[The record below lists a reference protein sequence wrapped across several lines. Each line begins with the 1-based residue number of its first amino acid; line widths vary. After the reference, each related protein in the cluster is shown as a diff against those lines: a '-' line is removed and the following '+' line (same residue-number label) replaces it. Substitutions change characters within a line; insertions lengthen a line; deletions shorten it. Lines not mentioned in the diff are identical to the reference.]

1 MTLKKHC
8 LFAAL
13 ATFGI
18 AAAAEEKVADNFEL
32 TGNIQTQAA
41 KAFYDNDQ
49 DNTLDGF
56 WFRANIGGSYSSD
69 NFDAK
74 VTFAC
79 MPRILTAVP
88 TSIKQIHITE
98 ITSGTISV

>member
-32 TGNIQTQAA
+32 TGNI
-41 KAFYDNDQ
+41 
-49 DNTLDGF
+49 
-56 WFRANIGGSYSSD
+56 
-69 NFDAK
+69 
-74 VTFAC
+74 
-79 MPRILTAVP
+79 
-88 TSIKQIHITE
+88 
-98 ITSGTISV
+98 